1 MSMLIGGHLYEEST
15 TFCDC
20 VRSNGKV
27 VSVFI
32 NLGVSGGKPPSILN
46 LSPGWRN
53 IFNIKVACNLT
64 CYVLFLFM
72 TAMLLQCL

>member
-1 MSMLIGGHLYEEST
+1 MKRVLLFVT
-15 TFCDC
+15 

-32 NLGVSGGKPPSILN
+32 NVGVSGGTPPSILN
-46 LSPGWRN
+46 LSPAWRN

-64 CYVLFLFM
+64 WYVLFLFV
-72 TAMLLQCL
+72 TAMSLQCL

>member
-1 MSMLIGGHLYEEST
+1 MSTLTGGHLYEEST

-20 VRSNGKV
+20 VRSNDKV
-27 VSVFI
+27 VSLFV
-32 NLGVSGGKPPSILN
+32 NVDVSGGTPPSILN

-53 IFNIKVACNLT
+53 ICNIKVACNLT
-64 CYVLFLFM
+64 CYVLFLFV

>member
-1 MSMLIGGHLYEEST
+1 MGHLYKEST
-15 TFCDC
+15 TFCDS

-32 NLGVSGGKPPSILN
+32 NVGVSRGTLPSILN

-64 CYVLFLFM
+64 CCVLFLFV
-72 TAMLLQCL
+72 TAMLLQCV

>member
-1 MSMLIGGHLYEEST
+1 M
-15 TFCDC
+15 
-20 VRSNGKV
+20 SNGKV

-32 NLGVSGGKPPSILN
+32 NVGVNGGTPPSILN

-53 IFNIKVACNLT
+53 IFNIKVACNLN
-64 CYVLFLFM
+64 CYVLFLFV